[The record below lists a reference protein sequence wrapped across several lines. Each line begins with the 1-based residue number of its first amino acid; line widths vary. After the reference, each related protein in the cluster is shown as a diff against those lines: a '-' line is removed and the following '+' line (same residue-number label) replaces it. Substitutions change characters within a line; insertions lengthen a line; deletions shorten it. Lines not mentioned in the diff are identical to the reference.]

1 MKHLLIG
8 FFISLWGVLISIILW
23 GMEKSYLV
31 SGTVGCIFIVISM
44 VFSGSMA
51 SGDRMR
57 ANFATE
63 TTEHR
68 NERNKITINSLYIA
82 LPNII
87 VTVLFYYL
95 SK

>member
-1 MKHLLIG
+1 MRHLLMG
-8 FFISLWGVLISIILW
+8 VFLSLCGVLTSMILW
-23 GMEKSYLV
+23 GMEKLYLV

-44 VFSGSMA
+44 IFSGSMV

-57 ANFATE
+57 ANFAAE

-68 NERNKITINSLYIA
+68 DERNTISLNSLYIA

-87 VTVLFYYL
+87 VAVILYYL

>member
-1 MKHLLIG
+1 MKYLLIG
-8 FFISLWGVLISIILW
+8 LFLSLCGVLISIILW

-44 VFSGSMA
+44 IFSGAMV

-63 TTEHR
+63 TTDHR
-68 NERNKITINSLYIA
+68 DERNKFTLNSLYIA
-82 LPNII
+82 IPNI
-87 VTVLFYYL
+87 VVAVLFYYL
-95 SK
+95 NK

>member
-1 MKHLLIG
+1 MKYLLIG
-8 FFISLWGVLISIILW
+8 VFLSLCGVLISMMLW
-23 GMEKSYLV
+23 GMEKVYLV
-31 SGTVGCIFIVISM
+31 SGAIGCIFIVISM
-44 VFSGSMA
+44 IFSGSMV

-68 NERNKITINSLYIA
+68 DERNNITLHSLYIA

-87 VTVLFYYL
+87 VAVLFYYL

>member
-1 MKHLLIG
+1 MKYLAIG
-8 FFISLWGVLISIILW
+8 VFLSLCSVFLSKILW
-23 GMEKSYLV
+23 GMEKIYV
-31 SGTVGCIFIVISM
+31 VPGAVGCIFIVISM
-44 VFSGSMA
+44 VFSGSMT

-68 NERNKITINSLYIA
+68 DERHKITINSLYIA

-87 VTVLFYYL
+87 VAVLFYYVN
-95 SK
+95 K

>member
-1 MKHLLIG
+1 VKYVLIG
-8 FFISLWGVLISIILW
+8 VFLSLCGVLISMMLW
-23 GMEKSYLV
+23 GMEKIYLV
-31 SGTVGCIFIVISM
+31 SGAVGCIFIVISM
-44 VFSGSMA
+44 IFSGSMV

-57 ANFATE
+57 ANIATE

-68 NERNKITINSLYIA
+68 DERNKITLNSLYIA

-87 VTVLFYYL
+87 VAVLLYYL

>member
-1 MKHLLIG
+1 MKYVLIG
-8 FFISLWGVLISIILW
+8 VFLSLCGVLISMMLW
-23 GMEKSYLV
+23 GMEKIYLV
-31 SGTVGCIFIVISM
+31 SGAVGCIFIVISM
-44 VFSGSMA
+44 IFSGSMV

-57 ANFATE
+57 ANIATE

-68 NERNKITINSLYIA
+68 DERNKITLNSLCIA

-87 VTVLFYYL
+87 VAVLLYYL

>member
-1 MKHLLIG
+1 MKYLLIG
-8 FFISLWGVLISIILW
+8 VFLSLCGVLISMMLW
-23 GMEKSYLV
+23 GMEKVYLV

-44 VFSGSMA
+44 IFSGAMV

-68 NERNKITINSLYIA
+68 DERNNITLHSLYIA

-87 VTVLFYYL
+87 VAVLFYYL